1 MKLEFLNVLKSG
13 VVFYPCS
20 GFDFEMINEMQE
32 LHPNT
37 KNFIYCNSEMPD
49 GFSEAPDMMRQEL
62 LKVGLHLKKLMR

>member
-1 MKLEFLNVLKSG
+1 MKPKILTVLKSG
-13 VVFYPCS
+13 VVYYPGS
-20 GFDFEMINEMQE
+20 GFDFAMIHEMQE
-32 LHPNT
+32 LHPKT